1 MPLKTH
7 RDSKTQGESCV
18 FFVKL
23 KTYDGVKNDYSKWH

>member
-1 MPLKTH
+1 MPLKTP
-7 RDSKTQGESCV
+7 RKSRAQGESYV